1 MLPRVLSLLVFAL
14 LFSGASSAQTTGAD
28 EAPRAAASLTVKEW
42 RDWAE
47 AYLQPIP
54 HDQRVVGLEPFGSI
68 AGERTAT
75 ANAQRLFR
83 ERLGRA
89 ATDAEQ
95 PFRAHRLRNLWVV
108 VGARQP
114 PGEGL
119 LLVMTRDAGAVVR
132 LLPDDEAL
140 PTKVE

>member
-1 MLPRVLSLLVFAL
+1 MSLRTVCLLVFTL
-14 LFSGASSAQTTGAD
+14 SFSGLGAAQTAPA
-28 EAPRAAASLTVKEW
+28 EASPRRAADLTLEEW

-47 AYLQPIP
+47 AYLETLP
-54 HDQRVVGLEPFGSI
+54 HDQRVAGLEPFGSI
-68 AGERTAT
+68 AGERTAM

-89 ATDAEQ
+89 AADAEQ
-95 PFRAHRLRNLWVV
+95 PYRAHRLRNLWVV

-119 LLVMTRDAGAVVR
+119 LLVLTRDAGAVVR
-132 LLPDDEAL
+132 LQLPPAAL
-140 PTKVE
+140 DG

>member
-1 MLPRVLSLLVFAL
+1 MRLRVLSLLVSVAL
-14 LFSGASSAQTTGAD
+14 LSGASSAQMSGAD
-28 EAPRAAASLTVKEW
+28 AAPRAAASLTAKEW

-47 AYLQPIP
+47 AYLKPIP

-68 AGERTAT
+68 AGERTAM

-119 LLVMTRDAGAVVR
+119 LLVLTKDAGAVVR
-132 LLPDDEAL
+132 LQPVDEAPV
-140 PTKVE
+140 PTAE